1 MVFRRYRLPSVFPV
15 RGMPARLFFVA
26 AAFCLVPA
34 QAQAPADLRVALVIG
49 NAAYARAPLL
59 NPANDAQAMAKA
71 LKGLG
76 FDVVEL
82 RDGSKEQ
89 MAEAIA
95 KVRGTL
101 KGKQGVGMLYYAGHG
116 LQLDWRNYMVPVDAR
131 LAKATD
137 VPEQTVDVGSVIEAF
152 KTAGNR
158 MNILVLDACRD
169 NPFSG
174 TASGKGLAQL
184 DAPPGTFLAYATAPG
199 NVAEDG
205 DASTGNGLYTQ
216 FLLAELG
223 KPTAKIEDVFKRV
236 RLQVRQKSAG
246 RQIPWESTSLED
258 DFYFND
264 KASVAAKAERD
275 RLAASAAAR
284 DTAFALE
291 KAAWDRIKDSPTAAD
306 FYAFLLQY
314 PTGAISEL
322 AASRLE
328 QLDRTKTV
336 PQPDRDGVAQDA
348 GAAWDR
354 AGDRYSFVWKDG
366 YTGVPMRTE
375 QAVVDAVHGDVVEGR
390 VGDIRYRSTQGGA
403 AAEAIVGSFDPPL
416 MLRPAGV
423 LQVGNRFAGRS
434 NFVARG
440 SRQQRWVE
448 WEGRVLSSEPLR
460 VQAGD
465 FRTFK
470 VELNMLFAS
479 GARVKQTYWYVPG
492 LGYPVRLDEELRRG
506 GTADR
511 STREMVSFVR
521 GSG

>member
-1 MVFRRYRLPSVFPV
+1 MPFRSDRLRFFAPA
-15 RGMPARLFFVA
+15 ARLLLAAVA
-26 AAFCLVPA
+26 IGLVPA

-95 KVRGTL
+95 KVRETL

-116 LQLDWRNYMVPVDAR
+116 LQLDWRNYMVPVDAK

-264 KASVAAKAERD
+264 ALSVAAKAERD
-275 RLAASAAAR
+275 RIAASKDAR
-284 DTAFALE
+284 DKAFALE
-291 KAAWDRIKDSPTAAD
+291 KAAWDRIKDSRNPDD
-306 FYAFLLQY
+306 FYAFLQKY
-314 PTGAISEL
+314 PNNMISE
-322 AASRLE
+322 
-328 QLDRTKTV
+328 
-336 PQPDRDGVAQDA
+336 VAQA
-348 GAAWDR
+348 QLERLQR
-354 AGDRYSFVWKDG
+354 AQTTPVANQQGIVQTPGEARFRLGDTVVSVWRDG
-366 YTGVPMRTE
+366 YTQVEKQRITSR
-375 QAVVDAVHGDVVEGR
+375 VVRIDETSVALEDGTVLTPDGGTIRNRFVADLSPPRLDKPAGDYVVGKKWSFRSIQTTPTGQKFWVEGE
-390 VGDIRYRSTQGGA
+390 VKIAALEDVTVPAGTFKAYRLESESINQLGGR
-403 AAEAIVGSFDPPL
+403 ISSVYWMQPDWGLSIK
-416 MLRPAGV
+416 MLRTFRPSYG
-423 LQVGNRFAGRS
+423 QVER
-434 NFVARG
+434 
-440 SRQQRWVE
+440 
-448 WEGRVLSSEPLR
+448 
-460 VQAGD
+460 D
-465 FRTFK
+465 I
-470 VELNMLFAS
+470 
-479 GARVKQTYWYVPG
+479 Y
-492 LGYPVRLDEELRRG
+492 
-506 GTADR
+506 
-511 STREMVSFVR
+511 EMVSRTR
-521 GSG
+521 GAG

>member
-1 MVFRRYRLPSVFPV
+1 MSLAAVLAALP
-15 RGMPARLFFVA
+15 A
-26 AAFCLVPA
+26 A
-34 QAQAPADLRVALVIG
+34 AQAPLDLRVALVIG
-49 NAAYARAPLL
+49 NSAYARAPLL

-95 KVRGTL
+95 EVRETL

-158 MNILVLDACRD
+158 MNILVLDACRN

-223 KPTAKIEDVFKRV
+223 KPAARIEDVFKRV
-236 RLQVRQKSAG
+236 RFQVRQKSAG
-246 RQIPWESTSLED
+246 RQIPWESTSLEE

-264 KASVAAKAERD
+264 ALSVAAKAERD
-275 RLAASAAAR
+275 RQAASKDAR
-284 DTAFALE
+284 DKAFALE
-291 KAAWDRIKDSPTAAD
+291 KAEWDRIKDSKNAD
-306 FYAFLLQY
+306 DLYVFLQRY
-314 PTGAISEL
+314 PNGLISEQ
-322 AASRLE
+322 AQFRLE
-328 QLDRTKTV
+328 QLQKAGVVGAPGLDGIRPLPASQARFKIGDRFVYRESDAYGKEGKPRDLRVTRVDASSAVINDGAEVWDLMGNLVTDAGGTRSPAKAWFPAELAIGKKWRSAYGIRNQYGDFTLFWDFKVVAIETVTV
-336 PQPDRDGVAQDA
+336 PA
-348 GAAWDR
+348 GTFKAFRIEGSSESSANLYQTETYWIDPTT
-354 AGDRYSFVWKDG
+354 FLMVKDVFLRRK
-366 YTGVPMRTE
+366 T
-375 QAVVDAVHGDVVEGR
+375 
-390 VGDIRYRSTQGGA
+390 GGA
-403 AAEAIVGSFDPPL
+403 IDGGYQRELVS
-416 MLRPAGV
+416 V
-423 LQVGNRFAGRS
+423 TRS
-434 NFVARG
+434 
-440 SRQQRWVE
+440 
-448 WEGRVLSSEPLR
+448 
-460 VQAGD
+460 
-465 FRTFK
+465 
-470 VELNMLFAS
+470 
-479 GARVKQTYWYVPG
+479 
-492 LGYPVRLDEELRRG
+492 
-506 GTADR
+506 
-511 STREMVSFVR
+511 
-521 GSG
+521 